1 VPNNFFP
8 LAVLAHEFFHLM
20 LRKNKNLF
28 LKITKITQKNEKL
41 FTKLSKEIPS
51 RIFLEELLI
60 SSFIPEGY
68 LSEKYFNTKVVS
80 RISKPKDLLSWRKFI
95 AFKLYQIAKKYTDNI
110 RQIDEN
116 YLKDLILI
124 IKQNV
129 K

>member
-1 VPNNFFP
+1 MPDNFFP

-20 LRKNKNLF
+20 LRENKNLF
-28 LKITKITQKNEKL
+28 LKITKIAQKNEKL

-95 AFKLYQIAKKYTDNI
+95 AFKLYQIAKNI
-110 RQIDEN
+110 P
-116 YLKDLILI
+116 I
-124 IKQNV
+124 IFGKLM
-129 K
+129 KIISKI